1 MTKMRVHEL
10 AKELGIENKELIEIL
25 QKKNVEVK
33 NHMSSLEDSVAEE
46 IRREHSGK
54 KTAKQ
59 EPEKAGEAHADSAK
73 AESSDAK
80 EAPKKKNLAFVIRPQ
95 NSRNSSR
102 IQGNRQAQRPARP
115 GQQGAG
121 GAGLHDDGLPVG
133 DHLGRPLGDAELLL
147 VVVPHAGGGVV
158 AVVHGDGPAVGAF
171 EHPLVLQLL

>member
-10 AKELGIENKELIEIL
+10 AKELGIDNKELIEIL

-95 NSRNSSR
+95 NSRDSRR
-102 IQGNRQAQRPARP
+102 IQGSRPAQQHAARQGQGQPGSRPAQGARP
-115 GQQGAG
+115 GQPGNRPAQA
-121 GAGLHDDGLPVG
+121 
-133 DHLGRPLGDAELLL
+133 GRPGRPGKRQSRFPETLN
-147 VVVPHAGGGVV
+147 HR
-158 AVVHGDGPAVGAF
+158 
-171 EHPLVLQLL
+171 